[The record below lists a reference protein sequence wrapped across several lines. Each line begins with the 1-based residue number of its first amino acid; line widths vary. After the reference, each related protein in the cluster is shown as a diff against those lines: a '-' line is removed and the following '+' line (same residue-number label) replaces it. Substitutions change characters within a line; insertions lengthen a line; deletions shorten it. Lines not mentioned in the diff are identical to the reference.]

1 MKNWSWKSVHF
12 QFYFNIEIKVNSTY
26 GESYEDLNLTMSDE
40 SNMRFYDGA
49 NMTLYDESNMTF
61 YEIVDFY
68 DRNTTVSDF
77 SWDSL
82 FAISNL

>member
-1 MKNWSWKSVHF
+1 MGSLKDLAMFPKSGF
-12 QFYFNIEIKVNSTY
+12 FNLISIYEIKVNSTY
-26 GESYEDLNLTMSDE
+26 GESYEDVNLTMSDE

-68 DRNTTVSDF
+68 DQNTTVSD
-77 SWDSL
+77 SS
-82 FAISNL
+82 

>member
-26 GESYEDLNLTMSDE
+26 GESYEDMNLTLSDE

-49 NMTLYDESNMTF
+49 NMTF

-68 DRNTTVSDF
+68 DQNTTVSDS
-77 SWDSL
+77 SWNSV
-82 FAISNL
+82 FEISNE